1 MASLS
6 FRSTRSRLLLV
17 AFAALAVSACSSTR
31 PVASSEPPSGD
42 YFTVPVFY
50 GDTLAIFAARY
61 GVHPNDIIAAN
72 RVRQRKSTGLLIN
85 NRLRVPAT
93 VQAQARTA
101 PAAQSAAVRPAV
113 TAPAQSAMSAPPAEP
128 VVPRTRP
135 ASIESRSLAAPPVTS
150 ARIASVRTNGLDTQ
164 KTPAAPTAPAVTA
177 SLPAQPPP
185 AAEPSWYDW
194 FVPVTPPVASPDDTE
209 ERFLWP
215 VEGRVIS
222 PFGDNPN
229 GGRNDG
235 INISVPR
242 GTPVRAAD
250 AGEIS
255 YVGNELKGYGNLILI
270 RHDNGF
276 VTAYAHTDGV
286 HVKRGE
292 RVERGQVIATVG
304 DTGNVSQPQLH
315 FELRHGTQ
323 PVDPTPYLVESP
335 KPPANDSS
343 KRLAEGAG

>member
-1 MASLS
+1 MASLT
-6 FRSTRSRLLLV
+6 FRSARSRLLLV
-17 AFAALAVSACSSTR
+17 AIVALAVSACSSTR
-31 PVASSEPPSGD
+31 PVASAAQPGE
-42 YFTVPVFY
+42 YFTAPVFR
-50 GDTLAIFAARY
+50 GDTLAIFAERY

-85 NRLRVPAT
+85 NRLRVPTT
-93 VQAQARTA
+93 VQAQERTA
-101 PAAQSAAVRPAV
+101 PAVQAAVRPAV
-113 TAPAQSAMSAPPAEP
+113 MTPAQPAVTAPPSAP
-128 VVPRTRP
+128 VQPRPRS
-135 ASIESRSLAAPPVTS
+135 ASIESRSLAAPPVSS
-150 ARIASVRTNGLDTQ
+150 ARNASVTTNGLDAQ
-164 KTPAAPTAPAVTA
+164 KTTAPPAATA
-177 SLPAQPPP
+177 SLPSAPP
-185 AAEPSWYDW
+185 AAESSWYEW

-209 ERFLWP
+209 QRFLWP

-250 AGEIS
+250 AGEVS

-276 VTAYAHTDGV
+276 VTAYAHADGV

-292 RVERGQVIATVG
+292 RVERGHVIATVG

-315 FELRHGTQ
+315 FELRYGTE
-323 PVDPTPYLVESP
+323 PVDPTPYLIEAP

-343 KRLAEGAG
+343 KRLAEGAR

>member
-1 MASLS
+1 MASLT
-6 FRSTRSRLLLV
+6 FRSPRSGLLLIACV
-17 AFAALAVSACSSTR
+17 ALAASACSSTR
-31 PVASSEPPSGD
+31 PTASAAQPGE
-42 YFTVPVFY
+42 YFTAPVFY
-50 GDTLAIFAARY
+50 GDTLAVFAERY

-85 NRLRVPAT
+85 NGLRVPVT
-93 VQAQARTA
+93 AQAPAERMA
-101 PAAQSAAVRPAV
+101 PVAQAAVRPAV
-113 TAPAQSAMSAPPAEP
+113 MTPAQTASASPVEP
-128 VVPRTRP
+128 MQPRPRP
-135 ASIESRSLAAPPVTS
+135 ASIESRSLAAPPVAST
-150 ARIASVRTNGLDTQ
+150 RNASVRANGLDTQ
-164 KTPAAPTAPAVTA
+164 NAPTAPAVTA
-177 SLPAQPPP
+177 SLPAQPP
-185 AAEPSWYDW
+185 ATEQSWYDW

-209 ERFLWP
+209 QRFLWP
-215 VEGRVIS
+215 VEGHVIS
-222 PFGDNPN
+222 PFGDNPS

-242 GTPVRAAD
+242 GTPVHAAD
-250 AGEIS
+250 AGEVS

-270 RHDNGF
+270 RHENGF

-315 FELRHGTQ
+315 FELRHGTE
-323 PVDPTPYLVESP
+323 PVDPTPYLVELP
-335 KPPANDSS
+335 KPTPTDSS

>member
-1 MASLS
+1 MASLI
-6 FRSTRSRLLLV
+6 FRSTRSRLLLI

-31 PVASSEPPSGD
+31 PVARTAPPGD
-42 YFTVPVFY
+42 YFTAPVFH

-61 GVHPNDIIAAN
+61 DVHPNDIIAAN

-93 VQAQARTA
+93 AQARDERTA
-101 PAAQSAAVRPAV
+101 PAAQAAVQPAV
-113 TAPAQSAMSAPPAEP
+113 MTPMQSALNAPPAQP
-128 VVPRTRP
+128 AQPRPRP

-150 ARIASVRTNGLDTQ
+150 TRNASVRTNGLDTQ
-164 KTPAAPTAPAVTA
+164 KTPAPPAVTA
-177 SLPAQPPP
+177 SLPADPP
-185 AAEPSWYDW
+185 AAEPAWYDW

-209 ERFLWP
+209 HRFLWP

-235 INISVPR
+235 INILVPR
-242 GTPVRAAD
+242 GTPVHAAD
-250 AGEIS
+250 AGEVS

-270 RHDNGF
+270 RHDSGF
-276 VTAYAHTDGV
+276 VTAYAHADGV

-292 RVERGQVIATVG
+292 HVERGQVIGTVG

-323 PVDPTPYLVESP
+323 PVDPTPYLVETP

-343 KRLAEGAG
+343 KRLAEGAR

>member
-1 MASLS
+1 MASPS
-6 FRSTRSRLLLV
+6 FRSTRSRLLVL
-17 AFAALAVSACSSTR
+17 AFAGFALSACASTTTT
-31 PVASSEPPSGD
+31 PVARTAPPPGD
-42 YFTVPVFY
+42 YFTAPVFQ

-61 GVHPNDIIAAN
+61 GVPPNDIIAAN
-72 RVRQRKSTGLLIN
+72 RVRQRKSNGHLLN

-93 VQAQARTA
+93 VQVREQRAAPVAQ
-101 PAAQSAAVRPAV
+101 AAVRPAV
-113 TAPAQSAMSAPPAEP
+113 IAPSQSAMSAPPVESIP
-128 VVPRTRP
+128 PRPRP
-135 ASIESRSLAAPPVTS
+135 ASVESRALAAPAVNS
-150 ARIASVRTNGLDTQ
+150 SRNASVTANGLNIQ
-164 KTPAAPTAPAVTA
+164 KAPPAATA
-177 SLPAQPPP
+177 SVPAEPP
-185 AAEPSWYDW
+185 AAEASWYDW

-215 VEGRVIS
+215 VEGRILS

-242 GTPVRAAD
+242 GTPVHAAD
-250 AGEIS
+250 AGEVS

-276 VTAYAHTDGV
+276 VTAYAHADGI

-292 RVERGQVIATVG
+292 HVERGQVIATVG

-315 FELRHGTQ
+315 FELRHGTT
-323 PVDPTPYLVESP
+323 PVDPTPYLVAP
-335 KPPANDSS
+335 KPPANGSS
-343 KRLAEGAG
+343 KRLAEGPS

>member
-1 MASLS
+1 
-6 FRSTRSRLLLV
+6 
-17 AFAALAVSACSSTR
+17 
-31 PVASSEPPSGD
+31 
-42 YFTVPVFY
+42 
-50 GDTLAIFAARY
+50 
-61 GVHPNDIIAAN
+61 VHPNDIIAAN
-72 RVRQRKSTGLLIN
+72 RVRQRKSTGLIIN

-101 PAAQSAAVRPAV
+101 SVAQAAIRPAV
-113 TAPAQSAMSAPPAEP
+113 MAPAQPAALTPPAEP
-128 VVPRTRP
+128 AQPRRRP

-150 ARIASVRTNGLDTQ
+150 ARNASVTTNGLDAQ
-164 KTPAAPTAPAVTA
+164 KTKAPPAAMA
-177 SLPAQPPP
+177 SLPADPP
-185 AAEPSWYDW
+185 AAESSWYDW

-209 ERFLWP
+209 QRFLWP
-215 VEGRVIS
+215 VEGSVIS

-235 INISVPR
+235 INILVPR
-242 GTPVRAAD
+242 GTPVHAAD
-250 AGEIS
+250 AGEVS

-276 VTAYAHTDGV
+276 VTAYAHADGV

-292 RVERGQVIATVG
+292 RVERGHVIATVG

-323 PVDPTPYLVESP
+323 PVDPTPYLVETP
-335 KPPANDSS
+335 KPPADDSS
-343 KRLAEGAG
+343 KRLAEGAR

>member
-1 MASLS
+1 MASPT
-6 FRSTRSRLLLV
+6 FRSTRSRLLVIALV
-17 AFAALAVSACSSTR
+17 ALAASACSSTR
-31 PVASSEPPSGD
+31 PVASAAPPGD

-50 GDTLAIFAARY
+50 GDTLPIFAARY

-72 RVRQRKSTGLLIN
+72 RVRQRKSTGIIIN
-85 NRLRVPAT
+85 NRLRVPAPA
-93 VQAQARTA
+93 QAQARPA
-101 PAAQSAAVRPAV
+101 PAAQAAIRPAV
-113 TAPAQSAMSAPPAEP
+113 MTQAQPAALTPPAEP
-128 VVPRTRP
+128 AQPRPRP

-150 ARIASVRTNGLDTQ
+150 ARNASVTANGLDTA
-164 KTPAAPTAPAVTA
+164 KTKAPPAAMA
-177 SLPAQPPP
+177 SLPASPP

-209 ERFLWP
+209 QRFLWP

-235 INISVPR
+235 INILVPR
-242 GTPVRAAD
+242 GTPVHAAD
-250 AGEIS
+250 AGEVS

-276 VTAYAHTDGV
+276 VTAYAHAEGV

-292 RVERGQVIATVG
+292 RVERGHVIATVG

-315 FELRHGTQ
+315 FELRYGTE
-323 PVDPTPYLVESP
+323 PVDPTPYLVEAP
-335 KPPANDSS
+335 KPPAKDSS
-343 KRLAEGAG
+343 KRLAEGAR

>member
-1 MASLS
+1 MASL
-6 FRSTRSRLLLV
+6 
-17 AFAALAVSACSSTR
+17 
-31 PVASSEPPSGD
+31 P
-42 YFTVPVFY
+42 
-50 GDTLAIFAARY
+50 
-61 GVHPNDIIAAN
+61 
-72 RVRQRKSTGLLIN
+72 
-85 NRLRVPAT
+85 
-93 VQAQARTA
+93 
-101 PAAQSAAVRPAV
+101 
-113 TAPAQSAMSAPPAEP
+113 SAPP
-128 VVPRTRP
+128 V
-135 ASIESRSLAAPPVTS
+135 
-150 ARIASVRTNGLDTQ
+150 
-164 KTPAAPTAPAVTA
+164 
-177 SLPAQPPP
+177 
-185 AAEPSWYDW
+185 AEPSWYDW

-209 ERFLWP
+209 QRFLWP

-222 PFGDNPN
+222 TFGDNPN

-250 AGEIS
+250 AGEVS

-292 RVERGQVIATVG
+292 HVERGQVIATVG

-315 FELRHGTQ
+315 FELRHGTE
-323 PVDPTPYLVESP
+323 PVDPTPYLVEAP

-343 KRLAEGAG
+343 KRLAEGAR

>member
-1 MASLS
+1 MASLN
-6 FRSTRSRLLLV
+6 FRSTRSRLFV
-17 AFAALAVSACSSTR
+17 IAIAALAVSACASSR
-31 PVASSEPPSGD
+31 PVASAAPPGD
-42 YFTVPVFY
+42 YFTAPVFH

-85 NRLRVPAT
+85 NRLRVPAAMVAAKSMPPT
-93 VQAQARTA
+93 IQAAI
-101 PAAQSAAVRPAV
+101 RPAV
-113 TAPAQSAMSAPPAEP
+113 MTPAQPASAAPVEP
-128 VVPRTRP
+128 VQPRPRP
-135 ASIESRSLAAPPVTS
+135 ASIESRALAAPPVAST
-150 ARIASVRTNGLDTQ
+150 RNASVRTNGLDTQ
-164 KTPAAPTAPAVTA
+164 KTPTAPAVTA
-177 SLPAQPPP
+177 SLPANPP
-185 AAEPSWYDW
+185 AAESSWYDW

-209 ERFLWP
+209 QRFLWP

-242 GTPVRAAD
+242 GTPVHAAD
-250 AGEIS
+250 AGEVS

-276 VTAYAHTDGV
+276 VTAYAHADGV

-292 RVERGQVIATVG
+292 RVERGHVIATVG

-315 FELRHGTQ
+315 FELRYGTE
-323 PVDPTPYLVESP
+323 PVDPTPYLVEGP
-335 KPPANDSS
+335 RPPANDDSS
-343 KRLAEGAG
+343 KRLAEGAR

>member
-1 MASLS
+1 M
-6 FRSTRSRLLLV
+6 
-17 AFAALAVSACSSTR
+17 SACSSTR
-31 PVASSEPPSGD
+31 PVASAAPEGD
-42 YFTVPVFY
+42 YFVAPVFR

-85 NRLRVPAT
+85 NGLRVPTAALAREQRPAP
-93 VQAQARTA
+93 VAQA
-101 PAAQSAAVRPAV
+101 SVRPAV
-113 TAPAQSAMSAPPAEP
+113 IASTQSTMSAPPAGP
-128 VVPRTRP
+128 VVPRPRP
-135 ASIESRSLAAPPVTS
+135 ASIESRSLAAPPVSS
-150 ARIASVRTNGLDTQ
+150 ARNASVTANGLDMQ
-164 KTPAAPTAPAVTA
+164 KTTQPPPPAAMA
-177 SLPAQPPP
+177 SLPSVPPV
-185 AAEPSWYDW
+185 AEPSWYDW

-209 ERFLWP
+209 QRFLWP

-250 AGEIS
+250 AGEVS

-292 RVERGQVIATVG
+292 HVERGQVIATVG

-315 FELRHGTQ
+315 FELRHGTE
-323 PVDPTPYLVESP
+323 PVDPTPYLVEAP

-343 KRLAEGAG
+343 KRLAEGAR

>member
-1 MASLS
+1 MAS
-6 FRSTRSRLLLV
+6 
-17 AFAALAVSACSSTR
+17 AD
-31 PVASSEPPSGD
+31 PEGD
-42 YFTVPVFY
+42 YFTAPVFY

-85 NRLRVPAT
+85 NGLRVPTASLAREQRPAP
-93 VQAQARTA
+93 VAQA
-101 PAAQSAAVRPAV
+101 SVRPAV
-113 TAPAQSAMSAPPAEP
+113 VASARSTMSTRPAEP
-128 VVPRTRP
+128 VIPRPRP
-135 ASIESRSLAAPPVTS
+135 ASIESRSLAAPAVSS
-150 ARIASVRTNGLDTQ
+150 ARNASVTANGLDMQ
-164 KTPAAPTAPAVTA
+164 KTPSQPPAVIA
-177 SLPAQPPP
+177 SLPSAPP

-209 ERFLWP
+209 QRFLWP

-222 PFGDNPN
+222 SFGDNPN

-250 AGEIS
+250 DGEVS

-286 HVKRGE
+286 QVKRGE
-292 RVERGQVIATVG
+292 HVERGQIIATVG

-323 PVDPTPYLVESP
+323 PVDPTPYLVEAP

-343 KRLAEGAG
+343 KRLAEGTR

>member
-1 MASLS
+1 MAMASLS
-6 FRSTRSRLLLV
+6 FRSTRSRLLL
-17 AFAALAVSACSSTR
+17 LAVAGLALSACASTR
-31 PVASSEPPSGD
+31 PVARAAPPPGQ
-42 YFTVPVFY
+42 YFTAPVFQ

-61 GVHPNDIIAAN
+61 GVPPNDIIAAN

-85 NRLRVPAT
+85 NNLRVPLT

-101 PAAQSAAVRPAV
+101 PAMQAAVRPAV
-113 TAPAQSAMSAPPAEP
+113 IAPSQTAMSAPPVAP
-128 VVPRTRP
+128 IQPRPRP
-135 ASIESRSLAAPPVTS
+135 ASIESRSLAAPNVDS
-150 ARIASVRTNGLDTQ
+150 ARNASVTTNGLNVQ
-164 KTPAAPTAPAVTA
+164 KTTPPPAATA
-177 SLPAQPPP
+177 SLPANPPP
-185 AAEPSWYDW
+185 AAESSWYDW

-209 ERFLWP
+209 QRFLWP

-222 PFGDNPN
+222 AFGDNPN

-242 GTPVRAAD
+242 GTPVLAAD
-250 AGEIS
+250 AGEVS

-276 VTAYAHTDGV
+276 VTAYAHADGV

-292 RVERGQVIATVG
+292 HVERGQVIATVG
-304 DTGNVSQPQLH
+304 ETGNVSQPQLH

-323 PVDPTPYLVESP
+323 PVDPTPYLVETP
-335 KPPANDSS
+335 KQPPANGSS
-343 KRLAEGAG
+343 KRLAEGPG